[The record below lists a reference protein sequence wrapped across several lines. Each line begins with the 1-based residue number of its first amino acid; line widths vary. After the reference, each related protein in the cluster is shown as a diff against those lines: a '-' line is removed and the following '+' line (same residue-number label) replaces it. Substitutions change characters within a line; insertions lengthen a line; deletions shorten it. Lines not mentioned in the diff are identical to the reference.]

1 MYNDPAQGAK
11 LGALLLRYADGSE
24 AELPLRN
31 NVELRDWY
39 LAGAPAD
46 PIPAAAEFIAP
57 DLKEFG
63 FYAAE
68 LANPHPERELVSIGL
83 GGGAAG
89 RNHRGPC
96 GHARQVT
103 PDHPGRRFSVIT
115 ILKSKFRAQS
125 SSRIERLPRSRCQN
139 GIFRPEGP
147 MTTCPTRCSRA
158 NSRIVRTMF
167 SLL

>member
-24 AELPLRN
+24 AELPLRS

-63 FYAAE
+63 FYTAE
-68 LANPHPERELVSIGL
+68 LANCHGARTRLHRARS
-83 GGGAAG
+83 GAAG

-103 PDHPGRRFSVIT
+103 PDHSGRRFSVIT